1 MHPTARRHPF
11 AALVGA
17 FIGVGLG
24 VAGRA
29 LSAAGNRLLGHH

>member
-1 MHPTARRHPF
+1 MNPAARRHPF
-11 AALVGA
+11 AALLGA

-29 LSAAGNRLLGHH
+29 LSAAGGRLLGR